1 MKSIERHPISPTIV
15 NERRIKSSKEEII
28 PTIKA
33 SLLVASEHVLGTS
46 LDVLREVAIR
56 EICAGYPN
64 DAVIRDLRFYETIAL
79 SNFRHGA
86 GKERFIVQID
96 GEEIHFTPQRKT
108 AFMSVDHWE
117 DAYDACLLMR
127 DMAGLKFLANVPE
140 EVFAESNNGT
150 TPHDL
155 SYYRFLAHFFN
166 GGKDTGKLLINAFEE
181 AMKPQSNPGR
191 TKFVELVRIP
201 ILDLMQA
208 IVEGDNA
215 KFNDYLVAA
224 LEGHKKYFGTKD
236 NAFATPGWLSMRI
249 LATCA
254 MAVDANGFTIDV
266 ESDYIP
272 RWLYMGEGIK

>member
-1 MKSIERHPISPTIV
+1 MRIVERHQISQLFVI
-15 NERRIKSSKEEII
+15 EKFLGKFLDRI
-28 PTIKA
+28 PTRKKLLQENPGHTLGVILGD
-33 SLLVASEHVLGTS
+33 SLEGFIYSECANHPKS
-46 LDVLREVAIR
+46 
-56 EICAGYPN
+56 EILN
-64 DAVIRDLRFYETIAL
+64 LQHLHKSIAL
-79 SNFRHGA
+79 SNFRFGA
-86 GKERFIVQID
+86 GTEPFSEIFD
-96 GEEIHFTPQRKT
+96 GEEIHFNPQRKT

-127 DMAGLKFLANVPE
+127 DMAGLKFLATVDE
-140 EVFAESNNGT
+140 SVFAESNNGT

-155 SYYRFLAHFFN
+155 SYYRVLAHFFN
-166 GGKDTGKLLINAFEE
+166 GGKHTGKLLINAFEE
-181 AMKPQSNPGR
+181 AMKPQSNPDR

-201 ILDLMQA
+201 ILDLMQT

-215 KFNDYLVAA
+215 KFNDQLVEA
-224 LEGHKKYFGTKD
+224 LEGHKKYYGTKD

-254 MAVDANGFTIDV
+254 MAVDTKGFTIDV

>member
-1 MKSIERHPISPTIV
+1 MIHKVERHSISSPATIERRFSDLLPILDVIHDSLRQGSTI
-15 NERRIKSSKEEII
+15 
-28 PTIKA
+28 T
-33 SLLVASEHVLGTS
+33 LGTA
-46 LDVLREVAIR
+46 LDDTRQAFIRALCLQKEREVVL
-56 EICAGYPN
+56 
-64 DAVIRDLRFYETIAL
+64 DFLRYYQRTAL
-79 SNFRHGA
+79 GNFRVGA
-86 GKERFIVQID
+86 GNSPYVSKFREEEFRFD
-96 GEEIHFTPQRKT
+96 PERKT
-108 AFMSVDHWE
+108 AFMSVDYWE

-127 DMAGLKFLANVPE
+127 DMAGLKFLATVDE
-140 EVFAESNNGT
+140 SVFAESNNGT

-166 GGKDTGKLLINAFEE
+166 GGKDTGKLLLNAFEE
-181 AMKPQSNPGR
+181 AMKPQSNPVR

-215 KFNDYLVAA
+215 KFNDYLVEA
-224 LEGHKKYFGTKD
+224 LEGHKKYYGTKD
-236 NAFATPGWLSMRI
+236 NAMATPGWLSMRI

-254 MAVDANGFTIDV
+254 MAVDAKGFAIDV